1 MNKLGF
7 SGLKSLDQ
15 LRSNTGSF
23 AKSNPTMNSR
33 MSVDSLSYGSFTT
46 LKLTAEKLIKEQ
58 ASVKTDLEMALSKLK
73 RSAEQIHVLEKKLQN
88 LSIENEKLRVKQKE
102 DEKHWKCLD
111 SKLSSTKTMC
121 EQLTETLQQL
131 VGRVQE
137 SEEDKKS
144 LEDKLSK
151 SSTVFDDLYHQMNQL
166 SLELDSAQKNVEDG
180 KQELK
185 HLRHEKVEVE
195 RTLMNER
202 CATENLLSEKDAA
215 IKHLDTNLA
224 ADKESLKSLDSQ
236 LQQAQYQLNLKEEIC
251 KCLRVTQENMEKEKA
266 ALQSSNEDFERQLL
280 IVNQDLTSLKDIVHG
295 LVACIVE
302 LDKQSIAV
310 SNKFIDLI
318 SAYEIYCKLVNQEKD
333 CMANRAKCHFDK
345 LHDRFLHFTSENDTF
360 RLEIEDLK
368 NKLVENQKVQEFVM
382 VQHAEECRLAE
393 EKIQKLE
400 SEAETVVS
408 KKNELEI
415 LVTKLEDKNNKLS
428 ESAILTHNEM
438 KDQLLKISNLESESQ
453 AVQDKMKSELQNK
466 SDEIEMLQN
475 EITKRD
481 QCVSMLEN
489 EVTDLRSVLNEKEQI
504 QASLAAAECKISEA
518 TKQFD
523 LIMEGKQLELTKHLK
538 EISQKNDQAINDIRR
553 KYELEKLEIVNV
565 EKEKADKL
573 IKEAERRCE
582 EKVTANKEE
591 AQQYIMQVQEEHA
604 ALVSRIQ
611 QEHDKKEMSLR
622 IQHGQ
627 ELQRVQLQA
636 ENELKEKTMLLKKE
650 HEIQLRNLSLEH
662 DDECTRLQEELEL
675 QKSREEKQR
684 ALLQLQW
691 KVMGEKQQDD
701 PEVNSKREHSIS
713 STKLRDADG
722 GKGNRLALSKPENG
736 KDAKFREV
744 MSTPVTSLLKKVEK
758 GNPGSVLSIPKHSK
772 KVTRHEYEVETSN
785 GRTITKRS
793 RTKSTVLFGEPATHK
808 RANRRTPKATPKAGR
823 DVTRVIKVPQS
834 TPRNIGDLFSEGS
847 LNPYADDPYAFD

>member
-1 MNKLGF
+1 MMNKLGF

-15 LRSNTGSF
+15 LRSNTGSIS
-23 AKSNPTMNSR
+23 KSNPTMNSR

-73 RSAEQIHVLEKKLQN
+73 RSAEKIHVLEQKLQD

-102 DEKHWKCLD
+102 DEKRWKCLD
-111 SKLSSTKTMC
+111 SKFSSTKMMC

-137 SEEDKKS
+137 SEEGKKS

-151 SSTVFDDLYHQMNQL
+151 SSTVFDDLYDQMNQL
-166 SLELDSAQKNVEDG
+166 SLELDSAKKNVED
-180 KQELK
+180 
-185 HLRHEKVEVE
+185 
-195 RTLMNER
+195 
-202 CATENLLSEKDAA
+202 DAA
-215 IKHLDTNLA
+215 IKQLDMNLA

-266 ALQSSNEDFERQLL
+266 ALQSSSEDFERQLL

-310 SNKFIDLI
+310 SDKFIDLI
-318 SAYEIYCKLVNQEKD
+318 SAYETYCKLVNQEKD
-333 CMANRAKCHFDK
+333 CMANRAKCQFDK
-345 LHDRFLHFTSENDTF
+345 LHDRFLYFTSENDTF

-393 EKIQKLE
+393 EKIQKME
-400 SEAETVVS
+400 SEAEAVVS

-428 ESAILTHNEM
+428 ESAILTYNEM

-453 AVQDKMKSELQNK
+453 AIQDRMKSELQNK

-481 QCVSMLEN
+481 QHVSMLEN
-489 EVTDLRSVLNEKEQI
+489 EVTDLRSVLNEKEQVTLQMRDQEKQLEEQNMEI

-538 EISQKNDQAINDIRR
+538 EISQKNDQ
-553 KYELEKLEIVNV
+553 
-565 EKEKADKL
+565 
-573 IKEAERRCE
+573 
-582 EKVTANKEE
+582 
-591 AQQYIMQVQEEHA
+591 
-604 ALVSRIQ
+604 VSQIQ

-622 IQHGQ
+622 TQHSQ

-636 ENELKEKTMLLKKE
+636 ENELREKTMLLKKE

-713 STKLRDADG
+713 SIKLRDADG

-758 GNPGSVLSIPKHSK
+758 GNPGSVLSIPKHRK

-793 RTKSTVLFGEPATHK
+793 RTKSTVLFGDPATHK
-808 RANRRTPKATPKAGR
+808 MANGRTPKATPKAGR
-823 DVTRVIKVPQS
+823 DVTRETLKLVTYS
-834 TPRNIGDLFSEGS
+834 TQQLILKDAAEIHATCKCTRKGGASQFWTLVYSPSVTLTIPRPEVKKKMRQQPESNRKRSVCPVSSIAL
-847 LNPYADDPYAFD
+847 

>member
-1 MNKLGF
+1 
-7 SGLKSLDQ
+7 
-15 LRSNTGSF
+15 
-23 AKSNPTMNSR
+23 MNSR

-46 LKLTAEKLIKEQ
+46 LKLTAEKLIREQ

-73 RSAEQIHVLEKKLQN
+73 RSAEQIHVLEQKLQD

-102 DEKHWKCLD
+102 DEKCWKCLD
-111 SKLSSTKTMC
+111 SKFSSTKMMC

-131 VGRVQE
+131 VGQVQE
-137 SEEDKKS
+137 SEDDKKS

-166 SLELDSAQKNVEDG
+166 SLELDSAKKNVEDG
-180 KQELK
+180 KQELN

-215 IKHLDTNLA
+215 IKQLDMNLA

-266 ALQSSNEDFERQLL
+266 ALQSGNEDFERQLL

-302 LDKQSIAV
+302 LDKQSLAV
-310 SNKFIDLI
+310 SDKFIDLI
-318 SAYEIYCKLVNQEKD
+318 SAYETYCKLVNQEKD
-333 CMANRAKCHFDK
+333 CMANRAKCQFDK

-428 ESAILTHNEM
+428 ESVILNHNEM

-453 AVQDKMKSELQNK
+453 AIQDKMKSELQNK
-466 SDEIEMLQN
+466 SDEIEMLQH
-475 EITKRD
+475 EITTRD
-481 QCVSMLEN
+481 QRVSMLEN
-489 EVTDLRSVLNEKEQI
+489 EVTDLRSVLNEKEQVTLQMRDKEKQLEEQNMEI
-504 QASLAAAECKISEA
+504 QASLATAECKISEA
-518 TKQFD
+518 TKQFN

-591 AQQYIMQVQEEHA
+591 AQRYIMQVQEEHA

-622 IQHGQ
+622 TQHSQ

-636 ENELKEKTMLLKKE
+636 ENELREKTMLLKKE

-713 STKLRDADG
+713 SIKLRDADG

-736 KDAKFREV
+736 KDAKCREV
-744 MSTPVTSLLKKVEK
+744 MSTPVTSLLKEVEK

-823 DVTRVIKVPQS
+823 DVTRVRKVDS
-834 TPRNIGDLFSEGS
+834 GS
-847 LNPYADDPYAFD
+847 VDPLQLSGETTLITWEIN